1 MRRNAQNWVLTA
13 ACLIAL
19 IPAVVRAQADRYAP
33 TVLQLAATPRSAT
46 FGSVTATR
54 DIEAIFNNPAM
65 VGVAVGSVAGFGRFD
80 AATHLTLASASNLGP
95 FNVGIGAQYLDA
107 LSQTDRLP
115 YWSYSLRAGGHIATS
130 SAVGALAL
138 AMTVRGNR
146 VGAAVKYV
154 DQRIGAQHD
163 GVPSL
168 DLGLARDISRYT
180 VGLTVQNIGAGI
192 HLSNSGA
199 QLPLRVSAG
208 VTGYGLVV
216 GQFDLNGSAGASVL
230 PDGIVLPGM
239 GLELGYAP
247 LEGYSFAFRASMRR
261 PELRAQQP
269 ITLGGSAALD
279 RFALEYAYE
288 DWVGGGNH
296 RLALRV
302 R

>member
-1 MRRNAQNWVLTA
+1 MRMAERWVSFA
-13 ACLIAL
+13 GCLLVSIST
-19 IPAVVRAQADRYAP
+19 VGHSQADRYAP
-33 TVLQLAATPRSAT
+33 TVLQLAATPRAAT

-54 DIEAIFNNPAM
+54 DIEAIFSNPAM
-65 VGVAVGSVAGFGRFD
+65 VGAAVGSVAGFGRFH
-80 AATHLTLASASNLGP
+80 AATHLTLASSSNLGA
-95 FNVGIGAQYLDA
+95 FTVGIGAQYLDA
-107 LSQTDRLP
+107 LSQADRLP
-115 YWSYSLRAGGHIATS
+115 FWSYSLKAGGHIATS

-138 AMTVRGNR
+138 AMTIRGNR

-154 DQRIGAQHD
+154 DQRLGAQHD

-192 HLSNSGA
+192 HLSTSGA

-208 VTGYGLVV
+208 VTGYGFVV
-216 GQFDLNGSAGASVL
+216 GQFDVNGSAGASVL

-239 GLELGYAP
+239 GLELGYSP
-247 LEGYSFAFRASMRR
+247 LEGYSFAFRASIRR

-269 ITLGGSAALD
+269 VTFGGSAAVD